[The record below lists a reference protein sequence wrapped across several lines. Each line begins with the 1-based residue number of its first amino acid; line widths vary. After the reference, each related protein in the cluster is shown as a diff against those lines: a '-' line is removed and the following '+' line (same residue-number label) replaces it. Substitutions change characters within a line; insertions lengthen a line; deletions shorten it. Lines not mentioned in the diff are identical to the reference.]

1 MLPVLL
7 VAATLVSQFTP
18 SWVALGERAVTND
31 VARDTITVR
40 GANGTFQAIKIS
52 VRGSAVRF
60 NRVVLRFENGDEREV
75 QMDVRVPAG
84 GETRTIH
91 LKGDERA
98 IRSVDFWYD
107 ATSVGSRGAVVQL
120 LGRSR
125 T

>member
-1 MLPVLL
+1 MLAALF
-7 VAATLVSQFTP
+7 VAATLVSQFMP

-40 GANGTFQAIKIS
+40 ASQGTFQAIKIS

-60 NRVVLRFENGDEREV
+60 NRVVLRFENGVEREL
-75 QMDVRVPAG
+75 QLDIRVPAG
-84 GETRTIH
+84 GETRIIH

-107 ATSVGSRGAVVQL
+107 AAS
-120 LGRSR
+120 LG
-125 T
+125 